1 MIYAVIAWFLCGF
14 VCSLVCLVYDTV
26 VYKQKPD
33 ITTARGFSI
42 MTIMGFISLPIVI
55 YLIITD
61 IIEICKKKKG
71 RKNDKSRRN
80 RK

>member
-1 MIYAVIAWFLCGF
+1 MIYAIIAWFLCGF
-14 VCSLVCLVYDTV
+14 ACSLVCLVYDTV
-26 VYKQKPD
+26 IYKQKPD
-33 ITTARGFSI
+33 ITTVQGFSI
-42 MTIMGFISLPIVI
+42 MMIMGFISLPIVI

-61 IIEICKKKKG
+61 IIENIRKKKD